1 MKNSQNNIL
10 LATVHFSR
18 RLLSVKWLWASARLT
33 NEDRRVIFNR
43 KIGGYSKIIIFT
55 SDDSWE
61 GVIYVHFYCF
71 IELTIRKSFYDM
83 ILDVLD
89 DMDLSFLIHLT
100 TRSTTLNPF
109 PPLRKYWRLNY

>member
-1 MKNSQNNIL
+1 M
-10 LATVHFSR
+10 
-18 RLLSVKWLWASARLT
+18 
-33 NEDRRVIFNR
+33 
-43 KIGGYSKIIIFT
+43 
-55 SDDSWE
+55 
-61 GVIYVHFYCF
+61 HFYCF

-109 PPLRKYWRLNY
+109 PPLRKY